1 MCIQLQQQF
10 KGGVS
15 MKEIV
20 NELGSVMLSGVIS
33 VAALG
38 LMYGSYSGYFKQ
50 MVEIFFISLCG

>member
-1 MCIQLQQQF
+1 
-10 KGGVS
+10 

-20 NELGSVMLSGVIS
+20 NELGSVTLSGVIS

-50 MVEIFFISLCG
+50 MIETFFNGLCG

>member
-1 MCIQLQQQF
+1 
-10 KGGVS
+10 

-50 MVEIFFISLCG
+50 MVETFFIGICG

>member
-1 MCIQLQQQF
+1 
-10 KGGVS
+10 

-33 VAALG
+33 VAAPG

-50 MVEIFFISLCG
+50 MVETFFIGICG